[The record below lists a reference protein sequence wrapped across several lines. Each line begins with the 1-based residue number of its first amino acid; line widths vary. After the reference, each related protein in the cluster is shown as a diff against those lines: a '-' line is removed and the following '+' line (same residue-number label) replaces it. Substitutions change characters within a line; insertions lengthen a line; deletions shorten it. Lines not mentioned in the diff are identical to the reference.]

1 MKNFQHVNQ
10 SFWTRGSSIPGVISL
25 LAGTGVLLSPLFG
38 VEASLKIWLVG
49 GITVILGLLILSTFS
64 GVEID
69 FDKKRF
75 KKFDQIAG
83 WKFGQW
89 EDLSGVNR
97 LDVIQHEYRS
107 SNIPN
112 GVSPTLSGIVLV
124 HKLVFL
130 SPDHVILELDHS
142 SSQKA
147 AESLE
152 KIKKGLGLLV

>member
-1 MKNFQHVNQ
+1 MKSFQHVNQ
-10 SFWTRGSSIPGVISL
+10 SFWTRGSTIPGVISL
-25 LAGTGVLLSPLFG
+25 LAGIGVLLSPLFG
-38 VEASLKIWLVG
+38 VEASLK
-49 GITVILGLLILSTFS
+49 ILGLLILSTFS

-69 FDKKRF
+69 FGKKRF
-75 KKFDQIAG
+75 KKFDRIAG

-89 EDLSGVNR
+89 EDLSAVNR

-112 GVSPTLSGIVLV
+112 GVSPTLSGVVLV

-130 SPDHVILELDHS
+130 SSDQVVLELDHT

-147 AESLE
+147 AQSLE
-152 KIKKGLGLLV
+152 KIKKGLRLPV